1 MEEGLKE
8 CEALFDE
15 EESCKMLTSGHG
27 TASAIHSSYDCL
39 HRIKPV
45 ENPAWMQEF
54 PWQRNCWQ
62 LMVAERERVTLF

>member
-27 TASAIHSSYDCL
+27 TASAIHSSCDCL
-39 HRIKPV
+39 HRMELID
-45 ENPAWMQEF
+45 
-54 PWQRNCWQ
+54 
-62 LMVAERERVTLF
+62 TLT